1 MHVDNFFQSVIRL
14 DVKFDGFYVGWLF
27 DSSNDSVTPF
37 YMQITVNLA
46 YKRKFRKTKKF
57 LFLH

>member
-46 YKRKFRKTKKF
+46 YGSDFHFTKYFFSK
-57 LFLH
+57 